1 MTWLTQFCSHS
12 LFPCAVRK
20 QWLSAFRMS
29 NDDKDLISMTHFS
42 YELFMPRADLSHV
55 NAFEY
60 FLLTPGII
68 DDVARLINK
77 SL

>member
-29 NDDKDLISMTHFS
+29 NEDLISATHLS
-42 YELFMPRADLSHV
+42 YVLFIPRADLSHV